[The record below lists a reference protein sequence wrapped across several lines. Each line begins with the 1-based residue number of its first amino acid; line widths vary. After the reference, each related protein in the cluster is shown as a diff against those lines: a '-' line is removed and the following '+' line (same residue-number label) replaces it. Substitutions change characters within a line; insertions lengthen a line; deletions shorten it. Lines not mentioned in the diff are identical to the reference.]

1 MATPRVFISSTCYD
15 LTTIRENLEKFIE
28 SLGYMPIRSER
39 GSIYFDTSKDVMDSC
54 IDEITNCQML
64 VSIIGGRFGSEY
76 KDTGKSIT
84 NMEVYKAREI
94 KVPIFT
100 LVDNKVLQQ
109 YEVWKINK
117 GAKINYPN
125 VQSPKIFE
133 FIEEV
138 KNSSVNNALQP
149 FDSFEGIRSYL
160 LQQWSGMMY
169 NLLKSESQAKR
180 VDETLSTLKQMNEKI
195 EIITKQILEDT
206 SKEKVSLVEL
216 KIKVIELISKTI
228 KDDDTIQWINDLSEI
243 TPKSILLNETF
254 EKFLYDKKLRLT
266 IEKESYKIKYGTAFG
281 ESTMEGMMTYFNEAK
296 KIYSDMHEQ
305 ILKLLKEYKISK
317 EDYLSGL
324 NK

>member
-125 VQSPKIFE
+125 VQSSKIFE

-169 NLLKSESQAKR
+169 NLLTSESQAKR

-254 EKFLYDKKLRLT
+254 EKFLYDEKLRLT

-281 ESTMEGMMTYFNEAK
+281 ECTIEGMMVYFNEAK

-317 EDYLSGL
+317 KDYLSEL